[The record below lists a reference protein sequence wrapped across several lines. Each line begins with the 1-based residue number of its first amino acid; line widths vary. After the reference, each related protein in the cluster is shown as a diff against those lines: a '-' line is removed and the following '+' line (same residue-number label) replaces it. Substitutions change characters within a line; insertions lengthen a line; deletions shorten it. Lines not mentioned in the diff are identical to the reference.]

1 MAENRLGGLDMRE
14 LSDTELD
21 EAGRQMYAFAERLF
35 PIGRSLTGEGVRQSL
50 GMIKEL
56 VPELEI
62 REIPSGTQ
70 VFDWTIPQEWEIRHA
85 YIEDEAGNRI
95 VDYEVNN
102 LHVIGYSTPVDRYVD
117 LEELLNYIRVEDEQ
131 PDVIPYVTSYYSPRY
146 GFCMS
151 KRQRDALEPG
161 TYHMVIDS
169 RLFDGVLNYAELLL
183 PRKTEKEVLLSTYIC
198 HPSMANNE
206 LSGPVLVT
214 WLANWLKT
222 IDRNLTY
229 RIVIV
234 PETIGSIAYL
244 SRNLDAMRKNT
255 IAGFVLTCVG
265 DDRTYSYLESRN
277 GNTLSD
283 RVLTNVLKDVYPEY
297 KTYSYLDRGSDE
309 RQYNAPGVDLPVCDF
324 CRSKYGEYPEYHTS
338 ADDMSLISPRGLSGA
353 YRVMTQVLA
362 ALEMNGFYR
371 VNCLCEPQLGKRG
384 LYPTESRKGIYHEVK
399 KLTNLIAYADGE
411 RDLIE
416 ISTKIGVP
424 LVELIP
430 IVEKLVAAGLL
441 DKLK

>member
-1 MAENRLGGLDMRE
+1 MRE

-85 YIEDEAGNRI
+85 YIEEETGNRI

-151 KRQRDALEPG
+151 KRQRDALKPG

-183 PRKTEKEVLLSTYIC
+183 PGKTEKEVLLSTYIC

-353 YRVMTQVLA
+353 YHVMTQVLA

-424 LVELIP
+424 LVGLIP

>member
-1 MAENRLGGLDMRE
+1 MRE
-14 LSDTELD
+14 ISEREIA
-21 EAGRQMYAFAERLF
+21 EAGKEMYEFAGKLF
-35 PIGRSLTGEGVRQSL
+35 PIGRSLTGEGVRRSL

-56 VPELEI
+56 IPELEI
-62 REIPSGTQ
+62 KEVPSGTQ
-70 VFDWTIPQEWEIRHA
+70 VFDWTVPQEWEIRAA
-85 YIEDEAGNRI
+85 YIEDETGKRI
-95 VDYEVNN
+95 VDYAENN

-117 LEELLNYIRVEDEQ
+117 LDELLQYIRVEEEQ

-146 GFCMS
+146 GFCMT
-151 KRQRDALEPG
+151 KRQRDALKPG

-183 PRKTEKEVLLSTYIC
+183 PGKSSKEVLLSTYIC

-206 LSGPVLVT
+206 LSGPVLAT
-214 WLANWLKT
+214 WLVKWLKT
-222 IDRNLTY
+222 LDRNLSY

-244 SRNLDAMRKNT
+244 SRNLDVMRENT
-255 IAGFVLTCVG
+255 IAGYVLTCVG
-265 DDRTYSYLESRN
+265 DERTYSYLESRN
-277 GNTLSD
+277 GGTLAD
-283 RVLTNVLKDVYPEY
+283 RALQNVLQDVYPEY
-297 KTYSYLDRGSDE
+297 MTYSYLERGSDE

-338 ADDMSLISPRGLSGA
+338 ADDMTLISPEGLAGS

-362 ALEMNGFYR
+362 ALEFNRYYK

-399 KLTNLIAYADGE
+399 KLTNFIAYADGR

-416 ISTKIGVP
+416 IGVKIGVP
-424 LVELIP
+424 LEELIP
-430 IVEKLVAAGLL
+430 MVEKLTAAGLL
-441 DKLK
+441 DVVGE